1 MKSVRLL
8 TMTGLALALGAC
20 DEPFDSRR
28 PDLPPPPTQGIQAF
42 LQVDNDRATPGQQVR
57 VFVAV
62 QFGAEEDLR
71 LGSYTG
77 ALYFDPEVLAWKS
90 DIPIDDGLRVT
101 NAANAPG
108 EVRFAGAAARGFEDN
123 LLYRGEFTVNAANYM
138 EGLRFEM
145 EELTAAGSLADLAS
159 GLATE
164 TRVFLRTGRN

>member
-1 MKSVRLL
+1 MKYVRLL

-20 DEPFDSRR
+20 DEPFDSQR
-28 PDLPPPPTQGIQAF
+28 PDVPPPPTQGIQAF
-42 LQVDNDRATPGQQVR
+42 LQVDNDQATPGQQIR

-62 QFGAEEDLR
+62 QFGVEEDLK

-90 DIPIDDGLRVT
+90 DIAIDDGLRVT
-101 NAANAPG
+101 NAASAPG